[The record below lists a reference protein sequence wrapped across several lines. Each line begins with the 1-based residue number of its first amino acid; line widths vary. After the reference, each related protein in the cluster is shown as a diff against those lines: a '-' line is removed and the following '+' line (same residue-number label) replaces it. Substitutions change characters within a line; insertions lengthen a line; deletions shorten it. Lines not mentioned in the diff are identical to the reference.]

1 MATQHNT
8 NKRFPPND
16 QHHSH
21 LACSL
26 YLFDPAKQNILL
38 VKHKG
43 LGVWLPPGGHVEE
56 GELPHIAALRE
67 TFEETHM
74 QDILLLD
81 LKAGDLHLP
90 SEDQRQ
96 LRFLPATAQEEQFL
110 EPFALVKEKIPETE
124 QECEHFHIDY
134 IYVGQLQ
141 SPQDVHILL
150 TEITDARWVKL
161 DWEVIDQLETF
172 PNIKVILK
180 TLIDHD
186 QDRNHQRCG
195 GQFLECR
202 IVLKGD
208 A

>member
-1 MATQHNT
+1 MTTQHNI
-8 NKRFPPND
+8 NKRLSPNG
-16 QHHSH
+16 QHYSH

-26 YLFDPAKQNILL
+26 YLFDPAKHNILL

-96 LRFLPATAQEEQFL
+96 LHFSPATPQEEQFL
-110 EPFALVKEKIPETE
+110 EPFALVEEKIPATDR
-124 QECEHFHIDY
+124 ECEHFHIDY

-141 SPQDVHILL
+141 SPQDVHILP
-150 TEITDARWVKL
+150 TEITDAQWVKL

-172 PNIKVILK
+172 PNIKVIMKILQK
-180 TLIDHD
+180 
-186 QDRNHQRCG
+186 
-195 GQFLECR
+195 
-202 IVLKGD
+202 
-208 A
+208 